1 MKISTKG
8 RYALRLM
15 VDLAQ
20 CKQGENVA
28 LKEVAARQGI
38 SLKYLEQIIT
48 VLTKAGYVLS
58 ARGSNGGYRLAHE
71 PEYYTVGMILRL
83 TEGSL
88 APVAC
93 LEGNEIPVIVVN
105 NVQRFLCGRNSR
117 RLLTML
123 LTTLLLP
130 TLLQIR
136 QITM

>member
-48 VLTKAGYVLS
+48 LQRQVMCSAQEVQTEDIVLLM
-58 ARGSNGGYRLAHE
+58 N
-71 PEYYTVGMILRL
+71 PNI
-83 TEGSL
+83 
-88 APVAC
+88 
-93 LEGNEIPVIVVN
+93 IPSV
-105 NVQRFLCGRNSR
+105 
-117 RLLTML
+117 
-123 LTTLLLP
+123 
-130 TLLQIR
+130 
-136 QITM
+136 

>member
-48 VLTKAGYVLS
+48 VLTEAQTEDIVLLM
-58 ARGSNGGYRLAHE
+58 N
-71 PEYYTVGMILRL
+71 PNIIL
-83 TEGSL
+83 S
-88 APVAC
+88 V
-93 LEGNEIPVIVVN
+93 
-105 NVQRFLCGRNSR
+105 
-117 RLLTML
+117 
-123 LTTLLLP
+123 
-130 TLLQIR
+130 
-136 QITM
+136 

>member
-20 CKQGENVA
+20 CKQGKNVA

-93 LEGNEIPVIVVN
+93 LEGNEN
-105 NVQRFLCGRNSR
+105 TCDRREQCSTLLCGRNSR

-123 LTTLLLP
+123 LITLLLP

>member
-1 MKISTKG
+1 MNRVVNLKISTKG

-20 CKQGENVA
+20 CKQGKNVA

-93 LEGNEIPVIVVN
+93 LEEVSSLNAHCFGHCEDCLVA
-105 NVQRFLCGRNSR
+105 LCSSYRCK
-117 RLLTML
+117 TDACV
-123 LTTLLLP
+123 T
-130 TLLQIR
+130 
-136 QITM
+136 

>member
-71 PEYYTVGMILRL
+71 PEYYTVGMYLRL
-83 TEGSL
+83 TRAVLHPWL
-88 APVAC
+88 ALRVMK
-93 LEGNEIPVIVVN
+93 IPVIVVN